1 MGETGQQ
8 VSTAGEQFD
17 LKPARARTRQ
27 YYQSIV
33 LDVRDGQVTLSGQ
46 RLDDAVV
53 RKSRRRGII
62 ILSTIAALVLVSIP
76 GALLAARD
84 ELLGGV
90 LIMVAMLLTL
100 ALLVFT
106 IVWSIADQRAKRK
119 HTNTRPYS
127 ITLPVSSVTNVRV
140 LYDWDLGCAL
150 MLLLSVPIG
159 LLITMMRGKKI
170 GRMQAPFD
178 QAAVPDAAWS
188 FKAHTKQEA
197 ERLVYLLG
205 PGRVSEVQ
213 PSH

>member
-140 LYDWDLGCAL
+140 LYDWDLGCDL
-150 MLLLSVPIG
+150 MMLLSVPIG
-159 LLITMMRGKKI
+159 LLIT
-170 GRMQAPFD
+170 PFD